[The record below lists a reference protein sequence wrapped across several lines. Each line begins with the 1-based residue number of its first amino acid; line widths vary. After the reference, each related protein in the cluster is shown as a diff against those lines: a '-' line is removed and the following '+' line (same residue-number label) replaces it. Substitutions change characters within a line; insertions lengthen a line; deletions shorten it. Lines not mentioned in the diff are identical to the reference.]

1 MSDVADGSAEGDH
14 LMSARVD
21 ALGLIRLSWL
31 RNAQRVTGPLAQDAL
46 RLVDKLN
53 TGQSRPL
60 LVDVTGITVTR
71 EARMSFATHQSTPR
85 IALMGSSAVDRVI
98 AAFALRTS
106 VVPTRYF
113 TSESAAITWLLDPD
127 TTI

>member
-1 MSDVADGSAEGDH
+1 MSV
-14 LMSARVD
+14 RVD
-21 ALGLIRLSWL
+21 ALGLIRMTWL
-31 RNAQRVTGPLAQDAL
+31 RSGQRITGPLAQDAL

-53 TGQSRPL
+53 TGLPHPL

-71 EARMSFATHQSTPR
+71 EARMRFATYDSTPR
-85 IALMGSSAVDRVI
+85 IALLGSSAVDRVI
-98 AAFALRTS
+98 AAFARGTS